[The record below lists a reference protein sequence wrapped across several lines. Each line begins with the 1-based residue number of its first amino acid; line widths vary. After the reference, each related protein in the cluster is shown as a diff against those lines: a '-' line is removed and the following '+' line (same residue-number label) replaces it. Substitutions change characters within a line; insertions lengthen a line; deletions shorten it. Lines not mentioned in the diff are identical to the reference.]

1 MTDSC
6 GNDAL
11 LTGPDATAG
20 AHVLAVRGFT
30 ALWHGRQPRVV
41 ELGVDRAVID
51 AQVRA
56 GRLEIDESGRLVGVH
71 GLVARPTVHR
81 IEHANGVVHTWCALD
96 AIGIPAALGLA
107 AIAITS
113 CPACGNELRVTLNQ
127 GEPEDTHDFRLWLP
141 GGPCA
146 HLVDDFCCH
155 TNLFCSAEHLASVV
169 PPDSAGRV
177 VTVTEAAMIGRSTW
191 RDVADVH

>member
-1 MTDSC
+1 MVAATMPV
-6 GNDAL
+6 

-20 AHVLAVRGFT
+20 AHVLAERGFA

-41 ELGVDRAVID
+41 DLGVDTAVID

-71 GLVARPTVHR
+71 GLVARPTAHR

-107 AIAITS
+107 AIAITT
-113 CPACGNELRVTLNQ
+113 CPACSNELRVTLDQ
-127 GEPEDTHDFRLWLP
+127 GEPNGRSRLP
-141 GGPCA
+141 
-146 HLVDDFCCH
+146 LVAARADRARIWSM
-155 TNLFCSAEHLASVV
+155 TSAAIPICSATLSTSQ
-169 PPDSAGRV
+169 PWCRPTRPAG
-177 VTVTEAAMIGRSTW
+177 W
-191 RDVADVH
+191 